1 MIPPNQSRRYTYRVT
16 WSPEDG
22 EFVGLCLEF
31 PSMSCPAST
40 QDEAFSAIR
49 YLVADA
55 VDNMLVN
62 GETPP
67 IPISDRAFS
76 GKFMVRVTPE
86 MHRALAIT
94 AAEQGVSINQLVT
107 SRLTN
112 HPTL

>member
-22 EFVGLCLEF
+22 QFVGLCVEL
-31 PSMSCPAST
+31 PSMSWLAST
-40 QDEAFSAIR
+40 QEEAFSAIR
-49 YLVADA
+49 HLAADA
-55 VDNMLVN
+55 VDDMLVN

-94 AAEQGVSINQLVT
+94 AAEQGVSINQLVN